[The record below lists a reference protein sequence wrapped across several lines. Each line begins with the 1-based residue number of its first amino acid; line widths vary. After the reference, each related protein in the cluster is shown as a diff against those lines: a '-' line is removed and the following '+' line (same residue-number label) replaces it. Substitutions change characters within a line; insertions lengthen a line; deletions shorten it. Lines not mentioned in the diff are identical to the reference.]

1 MSRIEKSNAVAEDK
15 ILKINNINQL
25 EFKDISETQN

>member
-15 ILKINNINQL
+15 NLKINNVNQL
-25 EFKDISETQN
+25 EFNEISETQN